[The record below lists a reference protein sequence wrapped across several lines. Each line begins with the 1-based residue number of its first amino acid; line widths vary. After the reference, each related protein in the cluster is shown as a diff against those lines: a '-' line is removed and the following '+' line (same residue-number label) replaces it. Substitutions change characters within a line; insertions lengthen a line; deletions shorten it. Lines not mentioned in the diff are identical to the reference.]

1 MIIKVLIEGL
11 ILGILLIGICA
22 VGMVH
27 RYQLLVWFL
36 VWFLADVYHIIGDE
50 CNGSFSCRWLVGRS
64 YECMD
69 DSGHGRS

>member
-1 MIIKVLIEGL
+1 MIIEVLIEGL

-22 VGMVH
+22 VGIRNGAVGMVH
-27 RYQLLVWFL
+27 LYQLLVWL
-36 VWFLADVYHIIGDE
+36 LADVYHIIGDE

-69 DSGHGRS
+69 DSGN